1 MTPRRRWLASA
12 ATLAASPLLLSECGP
27 WWARERGRARP
38 LMGTNLAGP
47 AYWNTELPFTD
58 LMRMAGGW
66 SLQRRDNGEIVKDL
80 RPELDASGWPRHL
93 PEGLV
98 AATPIAAGV
107 HLPPGTW
114 VVRHEGKGDLELSGA
129 LRVTR
134 REPGRLEC
142 AVVALDPAPDPLV
155 WLRVFATDPADPL
168 RRIRVLKP
176 GTEHQP
182 ADDPWDAGFVAR
194 WRGWAA
200 LRFMDFMQTNDSSL
214 ASWSERPRPD
224 DRSFAAHGVAVEHLV
239 GLAQRCGASPWFC
252 MPHGADDD
260 FVHRFASLV
269 RDRLDP
275 RLPVWIEYSNEV
287 WNGQFKQAA
296 YASQQGLARGL
307 ARQADL
313 AGHRFHAERSR
324 EIFRIWSTVMGG
336 ARHLVRVLSTQTGNA
351 WATREIL
358 RTGAWRDADVLG
370 VGSYVGLT
378 PAVDSRPSS
387 SEVAAWPLER
397 VFEHLFRELGQLLQ
411 IHRRHQAWCLQHG
424 LRLVAYEG
432 GQHAVGLGEAT
443 RDVALTQLFTAANR
457 DERMGALYRALFDL
471 WEQVGGDLF
480 CNFSS
485 VAPPSRWGHWGL
497 LEHHDDRPEQRPKY
511 RETLARMQRW
521 RDRSGPGGAR

>member
-1 MTPRRRWLASA
+1 MRPRRQWLASA
-12 ATLAASPLLLSECGP
+12 AMLAASPLLLSECGP

-47 AYWNTELPFTD
+47 VYWNTELPFTD

-66 SLQRRDNGEIVKDL
+66 NFQRRDNGQAVKGVQ
-80 RPELDASGWPRHL
+80 PELDASGWLKHL

-98 AATPIAAGV
+98 AVTPLAAGA

-114 VVRHEGKGDLELSGA
+114 VVRFEGRGEIDLTGA

-142 AVVALDPAPDPLV
+142 ALVALDPLPDPQL
-155 WLRVFATDPADPL
+155 WLRVLASDPADPL

-176 GTEHQP
+176 GTESQA
-182 ADDPWDAGFVAR
+182 ADDPWDRGFVAR

-200 LRFMDFMQTNDSSL
+200 LRFMDLMQTNNSGL
-214 ASWSERPRPD
+214 ARWGDRPLPQ
-224 DRSFAAHGVAVEHLV
+224 DRSFAAHGVAAEHLV
-239 GLAQRCGASPWFC
+239 ELAQRCGAAPWFC
-252 MPHGADDD
+252 MPHAADDE
-260 FVHRFASLV
+260 FVHRFAALV

-275 RLPVWIEYSNEV
+275 RMPIWIEYSNEV
-287 WNGQFKQAA
+287 WNDQFKQAA

-307 ARQADL
+307 ARQERFARY
-313 AGHRFHAERSR
+313 RFHAERSR
-324 EIFRIWSTVMGG
+324 EIFRIWTAVMGG
-336 ARHLVRVLSTQTGNA
+336 ARPLVRVLSTQSGNT

-358 RTGAWRDADVLG
+358 RSGAWREADVLG
-370 VGSYVGLT
+370 VGAYVGLT
-378 PAVDSRPSS
+378 PSIDSRPSS
-387 SEVAAWPLER
+387 AEVAAWPLER
-397 VFEHLFRELGQLLQ
+397 VFEQLFSELERQRGV
-411 IHRRHQAWCLQHG
+411 HRLHQAWCLQHG
-424 LRLVAYEG
+424 LQLVAYEG
-432 GQHAVGLGEAT
+432 GQHVVGLGEAT
-443 RDVALTQLFTAANR
+443 RDVALLRLFTEANR
-457 DERMGALYRALFDL
+457 DERMGLLYRGLFDL

-497 LEHHDDRPEQRPKY
+497 LEHHDDVPELRPKY

-521 RDRSGPGGAR
+521 RAAA